1 MTRTTSLAV
10 LLGTLV
16 LVLVASAVPATAQD
30 GQVET
35 NSVVILAGPATV
47 SQPVRGDVV
56 VFSNGVTVSAPV
68 EGNLVVFSG
77 PATLARGGRVGGD
90 VVYGEQRPDVPE
102 QAVAGSIQRLNF
114 DSEGLGFAASLGFW
128 LAFSVSSLVIGLLL
142 LWLAPR
148 ALRTAYVAAGERTGV
163 AIAWGLALVIG
174 LPVVA
179 VLALVTVVGIPL
191 GVAILLALFPLFALA
206 YSTSCW
212 LLGRRLVR
220 PPRSALLAFF
230 AGWGIL
236 RVLALIPVAGGLVS
250 FSAVLFGLGVLI
262 VAIWQARGAV
272 LRQGESGGAARS
284 SPEA

>member
-1 MTRTTSLAV
+1 MTRATSLAL

-16 LVLVASAVPATAQD
+16 LAAGAVPATAQEA
-30 GQVET
+30 QVET
-35 NSVVILAGPATV
+35 DSVVIMAGPATV

-56 VFSNGVTVSAPV
+56 VFSGGVTVSAPV
-68 EGNLVVFSG
+68 DGDLVVFSG
-77 PATLARGGRVGGD
+77 PATLAGGGRVGGD
-90 VVYGEQRPDVPE
+90 VVYGEQRPDLPE
-102 QAVAGSIQRLNF
+102 QAVGGSIQRLNF

-212 LLGRRLVR
+212 LLGGAWCARRAR
-220 PPRSALLAFF
+220 RCWPSSR
-230 AGWGIL
+230 
-236 RVLALIPVAGGLVS
+236 AGGS
-250 FSAVLFGLGVLI
+250 CAC
-262 VAIWQARGAV
+262 
-272 LRQGESGGAARS
+272 
-284 SPEA
+284 SP